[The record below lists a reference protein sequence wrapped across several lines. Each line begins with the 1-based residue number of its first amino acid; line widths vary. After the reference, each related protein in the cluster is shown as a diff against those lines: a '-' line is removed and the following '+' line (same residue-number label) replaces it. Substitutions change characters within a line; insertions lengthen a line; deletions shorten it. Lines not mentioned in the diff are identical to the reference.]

1 MKKINYKKDAQADAA
16 YRIAK
21 RRVLEDMSGHTPLDA
36 PTPSKRAKKS
46 ELDAQAA
53 RHYSPSA
60 RNKRGVSFDAP
71 PRDRHGITPDAKKY
85 KSRGSDTANKSRG
98 SDTANK
104 SRGSDTANNTR
115 RQPPLLAND
124 AASLALLTPNLHAV
138 KRAAPRAL
146 TSIRI
151 IGGSLRNS
159 KIIVPDQPGVRPTP
173 DRVRE
178 TLFNWL
184 MPLLPNARVLDL
196 FAGTGA
202 LGIEAISR
210 GAAFAEF
217 VESDG
222 ALCAK
227 LTGELSRL
235 KIPERA
241 RVTRAA
247 VPSLTALAHTPVD
260 IIFLDPP
267 FTSDLWLSSL
277 AAIASSGV
285 LKPGGVLYL
294 EAPELLSLPGV
305 WQPMKHSKAGAVH
318 FALYRYVPLSNSLAT
333 ELSTEA

>member
-1 MKKINYKKDAQADAA
+1 MKKTSNKSSSSSAAAADAA

-21 RRVLEDMSGHTPLDA
+21 RRVVEDMSGPASSGSDHMPPA
-36 PTPSKRAKKS
+36 ERSKRAQRTEALAK
-46 ELDAQAA
+46 AA
-53 RHYSPSA
+53 MHYSPSE

-71 PRDRHGITPDAKKY
+71 PRNRHGITPDAP
-85 KSRGSDTANKSRG
+85 KSKRRRPPAIETDLAALAPQVTAN
-98 SDTANK
+98 D
-104 SRGSDTANNTR
+104 
-115 RQPPLLAND
+115 
-124 AASLALLTPNLHAV
+124 HAV
-138 KRAAPRAL
+138 KRPAPRAL

-184 MPLLPNARVLDL
+184 TPLLPGARVLDL

-217 VESDG
+217 VESDP

-227 LTGELSRL
+227 LNVELARL
-235 KIPERA
+235 KIA
-241 RVTRAA
+241 DQSRVTRAA
-247 VPSLTALAHTPVD
+247 VPGPNAMAHTPVD
-260 IIFLDPP
+260 IVFLDPP
-267 FTSDLWLSSL
+267 FSTDLWLTSL

-285 LKPGGVLYL
+285 LKAGGVVYL
-294 EAPELLSLPGV
+294 EAPVEMTLTAA
-305 WQPMKHSKAGAVH
+305 WQPLKHSKAGAVH
-318 FALYRYVPLSNSLAT
+318 FGLYRYQPQAVQSIGAV
-333 ELSTEA
+333 